1 MKNNIRSIYIAMF
14 LVSISTIAIAQDRKE
29 ISQEKQAEISS
40 TLNSFTR
47 NITSI
52 QASFVQEK
60 VFSFMEDK
68 LIAQGKFWFVSPDK
82 IRWEYEKP
90 YPYIIIMSDGK
101 MHVNDEGDTYSM
113 DMRSNQLFQ
122 QMNTLITKSIQGKLL
137 SEELN
142 YDQTFYE
149 NENYYIVSFSPKND
163 QLKAYLAAIEIYFSK
178 ENGQVLALKM
188 IEPAGDYTFI
198 KFSERIENKKIN
210 SSYFKPSSNK

>member
-1 MKNNIRSIYIAMF
+1 MKNNIRSIYIAML
-14 LVSISTIAIAQDRKE
+14 LVFISTIAIAQDRKE
-29 ISQEKQAEISS
+29 ISQEEQAEISS
-40 TLNSFTR
+40 ILNSFTR

-82 IRWEYEKP
+82 IRWEYVKP

-142 YDQTFYE
+142 YDQKFYE
-149 NENYYIVSFSPKND
+149 NENYYIVSFSPKDD

-188 IEPAGDYTFI
+188 IETAGDYTFI
-198 KFSERIENKKIN
+198 KFSERIENKEIN

>member
-1 MKNNIRSIYIAMF
+1 MKNNIRSIYIAML
-14 LVSISTIAIAQDRKE
+14 LVFISTIAIAQDRKE
-29 ISQEKQAEISS
+29 ISQEEQAEISS

-68 LIAQGKFWFVSPDK
+68 LIAQGEFWFVSPDK
-82 IRWEYEKP
+82 IRWEYVKP

-142 YDQTFYE
+142 YDQIFYE
-149 NENYYIVSFSPKND
+149 NENYYIVSFSPKDD
-163 QLKAYLAAIEIYFSK
+163 QLKAYLAAIEIYFSR

-188 IEPAGDYTFI
+188 IEAAGDYTFI
-198 KFSERIENKKIN
+198 KFSERIENKEIN

>member
-1 MKNNIRSIYIAMF
+1 MKNNIRSIYIAML
-14 LVSISTIAIAQDRKE
+14 LVFISTIAIAQDRKE
-29 ISQEKQAEISS
+29 ISQEEQAEISS
-40 TLNSFTR
+40 ILNSFTR

-82 IRWEYEKP
+82 IRWEYVKP

-142 YDQTFYE
+142 YDQKFYE
-149 NENYYIVSFSPKND
+149 NENYYIVSFSPKDD

-188 IEPAGDYTFI
+188 IEAAGDYTFI
-198 KFSERIENKKIN
+198 KFSERIENKEIN
-210 SSYFKPSSNK
+210 LSYFKPSSNK

>member
-1 MKNNIRSIYIAMF
+1 MKNNIRSVYIAIL
-14 LVSISTIAIAQDRKE
+14 LVFISTIAIAQDRKE
-29 ISQEKQAEISS
+29 ISQEEQAEISS

-82 IRWEYEKP
+82 IRWEYVKP

-142 YDQTFYE
+142 YDQKFYE
-149 NENYYIVSFSPKND
+149 NENYYIVSFSPKDD

-188 IEPAGDYTFI
+188 IEAAGDYTFI
-198 KFSERIENKKIN
+198 KFSERIENKEIN

>member
-1 MKNNIRSIYIAMF
+1 MKNNIRSIYIAML
-14 LVSISTIAIAQDRKE
+14 LVFISTIAFAQDRKE
-29 ISQEKQAEISS
+29 ISQEEQAEISS

-82 IRWEYEKP
+82 IRWEYVKP

-142 YDQTFYE
+142 YDQKFYE
-149 NENYYIVSFSPKND
+149 NENYYIVSFSPKDD

-188 IEPAGDYTFI
+188 IEAAGDYTFI
-198 KFSERIENKKIN
+198 KFSERIENKEIN
-210 SSYFKPSSNK
+210 SSYFKSSSNK

>member
-1 MKNNIRSIYIAMF
+1 MKNNIRSIYIAIL
-14 LVSISTIAIAQDRKE
+14 LVFISTIAIAQDRKE
-29 ISQEKQAEISS
+29 ISQEEQAEISS

-82 IRWEYEKP
+82 IRWEYVKP

-142 YDQTFYE
+142 YDQKFYE
-149 NENYYIVSFSPKND
+149 NENYYIVSFSPKDD

-188 IEPAGDYTFI
+188 IEAAGDYTFI
-198 KFSERIENKKIN
+198 KFSERIENKEIN

>member
-1 MKNNIRSIYIAMF
+1 MKNNIRSVYIAIL
-14 LVSISTIAIAQDRKE
+14 LVFISTIAIAQDRKE
-29 ISQEKQAEISS
+29 ISQEEQAEISS

-82 IRWEYEKP
+82 IRWEYVKP

-142 YDQTFYE
+142 YDQKFYE
-149 NENYYIVSFSPKND
+149 NENYYIVSFSPKDD
-163 QLKAYLAAIEIYFSK
+163 QLK
-178 ENGQVLALKM
+178 V
-188 IEPAGDYTFI
+188 
-198 KFSERIENKKIN
+198 
-210 SSYFKPSSNK
+210 

>member
-1 MKNNIRSIYIAMF
+1 MKNNIRSVYIAIL
-14 LVSISTIAIAQDRKE
+14 LVFISTIAIAQDRKE
-29 ISQEKQAEISS
+29 ISQEEQAEISS

-82 IRWEYEKP
+82 IRWEYVKP

-142 YDQTFYE
+142 YDQKFYE
-149 NENYYIVSFSPKND
+149 NENYYIVSFSPKDD

-188 IEPAGDYTFI
+188 IEVAGDYTFI
-198 KFSERIENKKIN
+198 KFSERIENKEIN

>member
-1 MKNNIRSIYIAMF
+1 MKNNIRSIYIAML
-14 LVSISTIAIAQDRKE
+14 LVFISTIAIAQDRKE
-29 ISQEKQAEISS
+29 ISQEEQAEISS

-82 IRWEYEKP
+82 IRWEYVKP

-142 YDQTFYE
+142 YDQKFYE
-149 NENYYIVSFSPKND
+149 NENYYIVSFSPKDD

-188 IEPAGDYTFI
+188 IEAAGDYTFI
-198 KFSERIENKKIN
+198 KFSERIENKEIN
-210 SSYFKPSSNK
+210 LSYFKPSSNK

>member
-1 MKNNIRSIYIAMF
+1 MKNNISSIYIAIL
-14 LVSISTIAIAQDRKE
+14 LVFISTTAIAQDRKE
-29 ISQEKQAEISS
+29 ISQEEQAEISS

-82 IRWEYEKP
+82 IRWEYVKP
-90 YPYIIIMSDGK
+90 YPYIIIMGDGK

-142 YDQTFYE
+142 YDQKFYE
-149 NENYYIVSFSPKND
+149 NENYYIVSFSPKDD

-188 IEPAGDYTFI
+188 IEAAGDYTFI
-198 KFSERIENKKIN
+198 KFSERIENKEIN

>member
-1 MKNNIRSIYIAMF
+1 MKNNIRSIYIAML
-14 LVSISTIAIAQDRKE
+14 LVFISTIAIAQDRKE
-29 ISQEKQAEISS
+29 ISQEEQAEISS

-68 LIAQGKFWFVSPDK
+68 LIAQGEFWFVSPDK
-82 IRWEYEKP
+82 IRWEYVKP

-142 YDQTFYE
+142 YDQKFYE
-149 NENYYIVSFSPKND
+149 NENYYIVSFSPKDD
-163 QLKAYLAAIEIYFSK
+163 QLKAYLTAIEIYFSK

-188 IEPAGDYTFI
+188 IEAAGDYTFI
-198 KFSERIENKKIN
+198 KFSERIENKEIN